1 MALDNEL
8 IAKNKRIQQSL
19 ENDKN
24 KLKLQAECY
33 TDNVLKAKVLETTE
47 NIYQRLHISEMKV
60 VNMSGAQ
67 NQDPAGQL
75 LAQMMTSYN
84 AISEGM
90 KWLLQKH

>member
-1 MALDNEL
+1 
-8 IAKNKRIQQSL
+8 
-19 ENDKN
+19 
-24 KLKLQAECY
+24 
-33 TDNVLKAKVLETTE
+33 LKAKVLETTE
-47 NIYQRLHISEMKV
+47 NIYNKLRISEMKV

-90 KWLLQKH
+90 K

>member
-8 IAKNKRIQQSL
+8 TAKNKRIAQQL
-19 ENDKN
+19 ENEKN
-24 KLKLQAECY
+24 QLKLQAECY

-47 NIYQRLHISEMKV
+47 NIYNKLRISEMKV

-90 KWLLQKH
+90 K